1 MNDIAKSLGIRF
13 LLVLG
18 LLMVMAVASVDTPA
32 TVSAHGGDT
41 SLVHLCVNDTN
52 AETLIVHPLPPGD
65 ANIDCVNP
73 PWPLGPGWS
82 PVDVG
87 TISGVTAG
95 TGLTGG
101 GTLGPVT
108 LDADTTVLQ
117 QRVSGIC
124 AAGSSI
130 LVINQDGT
138 VSCETDDVG
147 IDGLGTL
154 NFISK
159 FTGAGTIGDSGI
171 FEDALGNVGIGTA
184 TPNEQLEITGN
195 FRLPST
201 TTTAGI
207 IMSGGNRF
215 IHNFGTENFFAG
227 VNAGN
232 LTMTGDG
239 RNTGIGIDSLSS
251 NTTGSFNMAAGRGA
265 LNSNTTGID
274 NTAAGAFALGSNTT
288 GSANTATGRN
298 ALSANTAGF
307 DNTAN
312 GGNAL
317 VANTTGSNNTAT
329 GQGALF
335 SNTTG
340 SFNMAAGR
348 GALNSNTTGIDNTAA
363 GAFALGSNT
372 TGSANTATG
381 RNALSAN
388 TTGFDNTA
396 NGGNALV
403 ANTT

>member
-1 MNDIAKSLGIRF
+1 MPYQTGIRLLCVAQNPANGF
-13 LLVLG
+13 PARLLV
-18 LLMVMAVASVDTPA
+18 
-32 TVSAHGGDT
+32 
-41 SLVHLCVNDTN
+41 
-52 AETLIVHPLPPGD
+52 VHPLPPGD

-298 ALSANTAGF
+298 ALRDCHEIIS
-307 DNTAN
+307 
-312 GGNAL
+312 
-317 VANTTGSNNTAT
+317 SIE
-329 GQGALF
+329 Q
-335 SNTTG
+335 
-340 SFNMAAGR
+340 
-348 GALNSNTTGIDNTAA
+348 
-363 GAFALGSNT
+363 
-372 TGSANTATG
+372 
-381 RNALSAN
+381 RNA
-388 TTGFDNTA
+388 G
-396 NGGNALV
+396 
-403 ANTT
+403 